1 LQSWY
6 GTWRVFRV
14 KDEVDLLRIK
24 EIFVHAK
31 NVAVTQM
38 ALDFDFRMK
47 LVLDSSFLQ
56 LRLLKDFDGKNIFG
70 SLLPRAR

>member
-1 LQSWY
+1 
-6 GTWRVFRV
+6 
-14 KDEVDLLRIK
+14 LLRIK

-70 SLLPRAR
+70 LLLPRAR